1 LTGAGGLKEFT
12 VNPSA
17 WDYIRK
23 AFNARPIGMFIPP
36 NWIGLGVFGLLGVLN
51 PGFWIV
57 GLGLELAY
65 LWTLGTNER
74 FQKFVGASQRVLTRK
89 QWQARVESHVQQ
101 LNSEDQQRYR
111 LLEGRCRGLLEQQM
125 NLQTPAQALQAQH
138 EGLGRLLWL
147 YLRLLS
153 TRQAINRMLRGS
165 TPGSLDA
172 SVDLEERIAQL
183 KVKLSEP
190 LSEDLRKSLTG
201 QIEILTQRL
210 DRRKEAKEKLAFL
223 DAELTRIQEQI
234 ELVRE
239 QAVLTAD
246 PETISQRV
254 DQITATLGST
264 SQWVSDQQKI
274 YGAVEDLM
282 SEPPT
287 VKIANYE

>member
-1 LTGAGGLKEFT
+1 

-17 WDYIRK
+17 WDCIRK
-23 AFNARPIGMFIPP
+23 AFNAQPIGMFVPP
-36 NWIGLGVFGLLGVLN
+36 NWIGLGVFGLLGILN

-57 GLGLELAY
+57 GLGLELGY
-65 LWTLGTNER
+65 LWVLGTNER
-74 FQKFVGASQRVLTRK
+74 FRRFVGASQQVLTRK
-89 QWQARVESHVQQ
+89 QWQSKVDALVQQ
-101 LNSEDQQRYR
+101 LSNEDQKRYR
-111 LLEGRCRGLLEQQM
+111 ALEGRCRALLEQQLH
-125 NLQTPAQALQAQH
+125 LQTPAQGLQAQN

-153 TRQAINRMLRGS
+153 TRQAINRMLLGA
-165 TPGSLDA
+165 TTESLDA
-172 SVDLEERIAQL
+172 SADLEERIGQL
-183 KVKLSEP
+183 KTKLNEP
-190 LSEDLRKSLTG
+190 LSEDLRKSLAG
-201 QIEILTQRL
+201 QIEILEQRL
-210 DRRKEAKEKLAFL
+210 AKRSEAKDKLAFL

-254 DQITATLGST
+254 DQITANLGNT

-282 SEPPT
+282 SEPPA
-287 VKIANYE
+287 VKLTNDE